1 MAKLNKCLSAVRDAM
16 MRAMKVWGVKGS
28 VRVFMLADPRAARLF
43 CGVFAWCVREK
54 DYYLT

>member
-1 MAKLNKCLSAVRDAM
+1 M

>member
-1 MAKLNKCLSAVRDAM
+1 M

-28 VRVFMLADPRAARLF
+28 GFRVFMLADLRAAKLF
-43 CGVFAWCVREK
+43 GGVFFFAWCVREK